1 VTPTPHASSAWHESR
16 ARADITSALPTQ
28 NAPLVQG
35 SLRWPDM
42 DRRREMGNELLS
54 GTPAALRAHKPARC
68 GQEPHGCRR
77 GRRQIDQ
84 RTPSI
89 GYCVD
94 RLNPGGPNCNTF
106 STRSRAIAVRR
117 TSSST
122 HLSASTQSTG
132 PTRDRP
138 GLSEPYHWAPRIG
151 GTATNPTLDT
161 RTLDRY
167 VH

>member
-1 VTPTPHASSAWHESR
+1 MTPTPHASSAWHASR

-28 NAPLVQG
+28 MHRSFKVHFDGRTWIGDGKWGTNFSPARRPLCVPT
-35 SLRWPDM
+35 SRP
-42 DRRREMGNELLS
+42 
-54 GTPAALRAHKPARC
+54 RC

-77 GRRQIDQ
+77 GQRQIHQ

-89 GYCVD
+89 GYRAD
-94 RLNPGGPNCNTF
+94 RLNPAGPNCNTF
-106 STRSRAIAVRR
+106 STRSCGIAVRR

-122 HLSASTQSTG
+122 HRSASTQSTG

-138 GLSEPYHWAPRIG
+138 ALSEPYHWARRIG
-151 GTATNPTLDT
+151 RTATNPTLDT